1 MGELN
6 ITLRLGLLSLLLAQV
21 VRDAQA
27 TAGDDANVYSALC
40 GLVTVAAG
48 VENTADGIDKQV
60 NTLGLAFEEAED
72 TKIVAAFVEAHLQAP
87 EHLPARKEVES
98 ADNATSAA
106 LRLHVAKAVEAG
118 KRAKIK
124 TAEAKKKADQAVFGP
139 DTDKTINTQG
149 GEQTARNKLVSSQV
163 GGKGLAADI
172 SALCAQDAANNV
184 CTRGENYNQM
194 SKQDAGWA
202 EAAAMLCHDSQHAGT
217 PTASTIAAALAR
229 AVSVIATGKVD
240 ADLIGGTSA
249 TKINVDK
256 ATNTLA
262 YGVDGNKKRLKAIA
276 WANALTAA
284 GAALAEAN
292 IALEDAK
299 LHKTLAVS
307 NALNIAAQH
316 ELRTTHAAT
325 TSKKDAEQQA
335 QAQKAA
341 GNKQTAATTGAQ
353 VTRDNLEG
361 SAQGGTQEAQQQT
374 QANSNWDAGMQQ
386 TRNVAAM
393 VAASTLAHLH

>member
-1 MGELN
+1 MAALN
-6 ITLRLGLLSLLLAQV
+6 ITLRLALLSLLLEAV

-27 TAGDDANVYSALC
+27 TAGDDTNVYSALC
-40 GLVTVAAG
+40 GVVTVAAG

-60 NTLGLAFEEAED
+60 DTLGLAFEEAED
-72 TKIVAAFVEAHLQAP
+72 SKIVAAFVAAHLHAP
-87 EHLPARKEVES
+87 EHLPARKAVES
-98 ADNATSAA
+98 ADNATRAA
-106 LRLHVAKAVEAG
+106 LTIHVAKAVAAG
-118 KRAKIK
+118 KRAKIQ
-124 TAEAKKKADQAVFGP
+124 TAEAKKKAEQAVFGP

-149 GEQTARNKLVSSQV
+149 GEQTARNKLVTGQV

-172 SALCAQDAANNV
+172 SALCAQDAASNV
-184 CTRGENYNQM
+184 CTRGASYNQM
-194 SKQDAGWA
+194 SKADAGWA

-240 ADLIGGTSA
+240 EALIGGTSA

-262 YGVDGNKKRLKAIA
+262 YGVDGKKKRLKAIA

-284 GAALAEAN
+284 GAALAEAA

-299 LHKTLAVS
+299 LHRTLAIS
-307 NALNIAAQH
+307 NALNIAAQQ
-316 ELRTTHAAT
+316 ELRKTLAAT
-325 TSKKDAEQQA
+325 TSKKDAAQKA

-341 GNKQTAATTGAQ
+341 SSKQTAATTGAQ
-353 VTRDNLEG
+353 VTGANLEG
-361 SAQGGTQEAQQQT
+361 SEQGGTQEAQQQT

>member
-1 MGELN
+1 MGALN
-6 ITLRLGLLSLLLAQV
+6 ITLRLALLSLLLAAV

-40 GLVTVAAG
+40 GVVTVAAG
-48 VENTADGIDKQV
+48 VENTADEIDKQV
-60 NTLGLAFEEAED
+60 DTLGLAFEEAED
-72 TKIVAAFVEAHLQAP
+72 SKIVAAFVAAHLHAP
-87 EHLPARKEVES
+87 EHLPARKAVES
-98 ADNATSAA
+98 ADNATRAA
-106 LRLHVAKAVEAG
+106 LRLHVAKAVTAG
-118 KRAKIK
+118 KRAKLK

-149 GEQTARNKLVSSQV
+149 TEQTARNKLVSTQV

-184 CTRGENYNQM
+184 CTRGASYNQM
-194 SKQDAGWA
+194 SKADAGWA
-202 EAAAMLCHDSQHAGT
+202 EAAAMLCHDKQHAGT

-229 AVSVIATGKVD
+229 ALSVIATGKVD
-240 ADLIGGTSA
+240 AALISGTSA

-262 YGVDGNKKRLKAIA
+262 YGLDGNKKRLKAIA

-307 NALNIAAQH
+307 NALNIAAQ
-316 ELRTTHAAT
+316 TNCAQHAAS
-325 TSKKDAEQQA
+325 TSKKDAGQQA

-341 GNKQTAATTGAQ
+341 GNKQTATTTGAQ